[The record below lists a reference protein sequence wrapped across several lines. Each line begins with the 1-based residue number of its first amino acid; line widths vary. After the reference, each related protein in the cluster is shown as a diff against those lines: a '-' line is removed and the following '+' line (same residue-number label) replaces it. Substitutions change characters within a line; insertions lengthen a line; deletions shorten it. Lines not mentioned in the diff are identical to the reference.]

1 MRYQIIF
8 ENDLH
13 IFRDY
18 SPSIEEIAL
27 HFANYGY
34 DPIYIYRNNLFDSV
48 ITFEDFQRKQFVPGY
63 DRNFIMEYT
72 RTLNNQKI
80 EQDFCSNLNS
90 DRLIYVSAGRVICE
104 VNALIELPIQN
115 SIAKNLMSL
124 RYVDFFIP
132 ELQQYFDGVKSVL
145 IISSEDIFSYLST
158 RFPKVNFI
166 YADNYNI
173 ANYIIER
180 EVVDVVFDFVYN
192 KKIRTIIQLSHPNVV
207 EFCKLLTPFAL
218 DRLVEYS
225 SKRGISLHFYKLPR
239 YDDLTCLNSKEIE
252 NSKVR
257 KSLGELIQNPEYIK
271 DFVRSEDEYYYLK
284 KKHYHS
290 AQRLDNGFCFIM
302 DESRNKEQ
310 QVHDGIRMNGKGE
323 KSTGHIYNFYGPC
336 TAYGFLVRDEL
347 TVSALV
353 EKYAVVDGIDIRTH
367 NRAGIHGDNEL
378 NSIMEA
384 MSVPVAPGDAHV
396 FLDVLEDLP
405 VDNYPNFCFV
415 KEWFN
420 VRKSQSEV
428 QFMDFPG
435 HCNSDS
441 NRIMAAY
448 IYEDIKRIEMKI
460 DKGESKREPLISYN
474 FDDFDILSISHSSYI
489 KQKKIIQKK
498 LGNKHFCGQIGVAII
513 PDNMS
518 CNQVSTYLQGCI
530 KECDFLYVLFP
541 NANIEVVETQKRIYD
556 ACEEIKNVVNIS
568 LEYFFDVMRY
578 KDCDDRAI
586 YTERAL
592 NDLCERYLKA
602 NVRFLIDC
610 TDYKWWNK
618 IVFLAGNR
626 KFMGLKEIK
635 VDD

>member
-13 IFRDY
+13 IFHDY
-18 SPSIEEIAL
+18 LPSIEEMAL

-34 DPIYIYRNNLFDSV
+34 DPIYIYRNNQFDTV
-48 ITFEDFQRKQFVPGY
+48 ITFEDFQRKQCVFGH
-63 DRNFIMEYT
+63 DRNFIMEYNQALT
-72 RTLNNQKI
+72 KQKI
-80 EQDFCSNLNS
+80 EQDFCSNLDS

-124 RYVDFFIP
+124 RYVDFFTS
-132 ELQQYFDGVKSVL
+132 ELQQYFDGAKSVL
-145 IISSEDIFSYLST
+145 IISCEDIFTFFCT

-166 YADNYNI
+166 YADNYNSANRVI
-173 ANYIIER
+173 ASED
-180 EVVDVVFDFVYN
+180 VDVVFDFVYN
-192 KKIRTIIQLSHPNVV
+192 KKIRKIIQFSHPNVV

-218 DRLVEYS
+218 DRLVKCS
-225 SKRGISLHFYKLPR
+225 SERGVSLCFYKLPR

-257 KSLGELIQNPEYIK
+257 KSLGELIQNPEYVK

-284 KKHYHS
+284 NKHYHS
-290 AQRLDNGFCFIM
+290 AQRLDNGYCFIM
-302 DESRNKEQ
+302 DESINTEQ

-323 KSTGHIYNFYGPC
+323 KRTGHIYNFYGPC

-347 TVSALV
+347 AVPALI
-353 EKYAVVDGIDIRTH
+353 EKCAEVDGIDIRTH

-384 MSVPVAPGDAHV
+384 LSVPVAPGDSHV

-405 VDNYPNFCFV
+405 VENYPNFCFV

-420 VRKSQSEV
+420 ARKSMSDV

-441 NRIMAAY
+441 NRIMADY
-448 IYEDIKRIEMKI
+448 IYNDIKRIETEV
-460 DKGESKREPLISYN
+460 DKGESKRYPLISYN

-489 KQKKIIQKK
+489 KQKRIIQKK
-498 LGNKHFCGQIGVAII
+498 VENKHTFGQIGVTVIT
-513 PDNMS
+513 DNMS
-518 CNQVSTYLQGCI
+518 CNQASDYLQRCT
-530 KECDFLYVLFP
+530 KECDFLYILLP
-541 NANIEVVETQKRIYD
+541 NANIEVVENQKCLYD
-556 ACEEIKNVVNIS
+556 ICEKIDNAVTIP

-578 KDCDDRAI
+578 KDCDSRAI
-586 YTERAL
+586 YTERVL

-610 TDYKWWNK
+610 TDYERWNR
-618 IVFLAGNR
+618 IVLLAENR
-626 KFMGLKEIK
+626 KNMRLREIK
-635 VDD
+635 VNN